1 MLPVPP
7 WAGKRKVALG
17 PQLPAAFC
25 RMVLR
30 VTSLRFGAA
39 TRSPSQA
46 HCIYHQHVSVCIHH
60 TLIVCVSYLRSRH
73 SPNLKIIRP
82 HKRIRN
88 AHPVIPHDPI
98 VEILGLRIAHPC
110 LEGRIDHPFQ
120 ADDLIVFGQH
130 RDVVLEGVG
139 DPEAFVADVGDALVV
154 VPVAFVGEG
163 FVDAVVEV
171 FVVRED
177 YVAANVVE
185 LDISLDMWFA
195 QGVGLYVQ
203 SLLG

>member
-1 MLPVPP
+1 MFPVPP
-7 WAGKRKVALG
+7 WAGKRKVAFG

-25 RMVLR
+25 RIVLR

-82 HKRIRN
+82 HERIRN
-88 AHPVIPHDPI
+88 AHPIIPHNPI
-98 VEILGLRIAHPC
+98 VEILGLRIAHPR
-110 LEGRIDHPFQ
+110 LERRIDHPFQ

-177 YVAANVVE
+177 NVAAYVVE
-185 LDISLDMWFA
+185 LEDMLAVRDVERAEWF
-195 QGVGLYVQ
+195 VR